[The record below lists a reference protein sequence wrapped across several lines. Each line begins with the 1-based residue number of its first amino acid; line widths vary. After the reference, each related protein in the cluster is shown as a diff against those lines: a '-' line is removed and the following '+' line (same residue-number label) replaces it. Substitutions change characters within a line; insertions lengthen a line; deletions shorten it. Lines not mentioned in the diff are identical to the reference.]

1 MVVKPSLKIVIRGH
15 VRDSF
20 STDLLYDF
28 LRRLT
33 DIYDTKFYI
42 HTWKVKQ
49 TSVSWR
55 PIEDDTTAITMGSVE
70 SYFRELAANIRVLII
85 EDDSDAQLC
94 GSTEGKLA
102 STRTPKLGWKR
113 YIYGQFRILRH
124 LRMISNDD
132 TEFLLNT
139 RFDLFSNSYVF
150 PIDEIV
156 QFVAR
161 TRGGKIDKN
170 VFMRE
175 GVYCGVDNIIA
186 GTIRSNYELMKK
198 IHEDLDDIV
207 AETPDIRNPEFF
219 VPIANGLL

>member
-55 PIEDDTTAITMGSVE
+55 PIEDDATVITMDTVE
-70 SYFRELAANIRVLII
+70 SYFRELAANIKVLII
-85 EDDSDAQLC
+85 EDESDARLC

-132 TEFLLNT
+132 AEFLLNT

-156 QFVAR
+156 RFVAR